1 MKKLSYTSTLE
12 NDELNQASTADE
24 LEIPRDT
31 PEEEVVNSITHGIA
45 ALLSA
50 VGLAI
55 LLNQI
60 DANDPKYII
69 SAILFGGSMI
79 ILFTCSTLL
88 HLHSDDN
95 YTKTLVILDHSAIY
109 WLIAGTYTPMCLIEI
124 PHQGGTELFIVIWVI
139 AILGT
144 IFKMIVADRYQW
156 VSITLYLLTGWVG
169 VFVFPEM
176 LEALGEGMQWII
188 AGGLAYTLGV
198 PFYLWRKLRYN
209 HAVWHIF
216 VMVGA
221 GLIYYGYYLYIF

>member
-1 MKKLSYTSTLE
+1 MKKLSYTSTLD
-12 NDELNQASTADE
+12 DELNQASTADE

-45 ALLSA
+45 ALGSA
-50 VGLAI
+50 IGLAI
-55 LLNQI
+55 LLNSI
-60 DANDPKYII
+60 DTSDPKYII
-69 SAILFGGSMI
+69 SAILFGGSMV

-124 PHQGGTELFIVIWVI
+124 PNSGGTELFIVIWTI

-156 VSITLYLLTGWVG
+156 ISITLYLLTGWVG

-176 LEALGEGMQWII
+176 LEALGDGMQWII

-216 VMVGA
+216 VMIGA